1 MKQQNEIINK
11 NQQNLAKILSNPPAK
26 PAKPSNN
33 KKAENLQLLNELL
46 RPINSQLEQI
56 SMKYEELKKDLKE
69 FQMKPAS
76 MESPEEL
83 NLKKRDLKQNLEQV
97 IGDLEELKPEHSEAL
112 LSKFSKDFDRETY
125 ATSILR
131 LQGKMRGIEAELAR
145 IEPIQKRA
153 KEGIEKTVGS
163 IDLQAGYENIIKRL
177 GGEFDYQGW
186 ESEIEGIKGE
196 FYREIENFRENNENF
211 VDFQRVYGDL
221 LKEIKTEKNQKKTKK
236 QENYEKI
243 GVLDKFKEKI
253 GYDEKKFIKKEA
265 VQEEKKGVLAKK
277 TTNKPKSLSKITT
290 VPKNCPQDIAFKK
303 KKEEYETIFDAKD
316 KKANKAQIYDNYNR
330 EEKENLFKKKEYIEK
345 TRNFP
350 EENKEEN
357 ELKDEE
363 LEENTKV
370 FISGKKMNRNQE
382 DSSFNE

>member
-1 MKQQNEIINK
+1 
-11 NQQNLAKILSNPPAK
+11 
-26 PAKPSNN
+26 
-33 KKAENLQLLNELL
+33 
-46 RPINSQLEQI
+46 
-56 SMKYEELKKDLKE
+56 MKYEDLKKDLKE

-76 MESPEEL
+76 IESPEEIT
-83 NLKKRDLKQNLEQV
+83 LKKRDLKLNLEQV

-163 IDLQAGYENIIKRL
+163 IDLQAGYDNIMKRL

-186 ESEIEGIKGE
+186 EREIEEIKGE

-221 LKEIKTEKNQKKTKK
+221 LNEIKIERNEKKMKK
-236 QENYEKI
+236 QENNEKI
-243 GVLDKFKEKI
+243 GVLEKFKEKI
-253 GYDEKKFIKKEA
+253 GFDEKKFIKKEA
-265 VQEEKKGVLAKK
+265 VQDEKKGVLAKK

-290 VPKNCPQDIAFKK
+290 VPKSCPKDIAFKK
-303 KKEEYETIFDAKD
+303 KKEEYETIFEAKD
-316 KKANKAQIYDNYNR
+316 KKANNNPQIYDNYNR
-330 EEKENLFKKKEYIEK
+330 EEKENLFKKKENTEK

-350 EENKEEN
+350 EENTAEN
-357 ELKDEE
+357 EKDEE

-370 FISGKKMNRNQE
+370 FISGKKMNLNLRNQD
-382 DSSFNE
+382 DSSFIE